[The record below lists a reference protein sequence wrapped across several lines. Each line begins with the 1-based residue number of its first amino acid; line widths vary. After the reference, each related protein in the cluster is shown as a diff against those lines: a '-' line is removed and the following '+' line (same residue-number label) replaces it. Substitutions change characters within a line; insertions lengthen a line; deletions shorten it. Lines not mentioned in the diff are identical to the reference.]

1 MLLQIP
7 RFLSGMVSIRR
18 ISQLSSVN
26 QALPKNSKET
36 HILGTKNTMIK
47 INKSFGKYSYKNK
60 KKSKNVKAPPQRS
73 YSQGNQ
79 SARQEQQQTLL
90 GVSKSYVKNY

>member
-1 MLLQIP
+1 
-7 RFLSGMVSIRR
+7 MVSIKR

-47 INKSFGKYSYKNK
+47 INKSFGKYSYKNN
-60 KKSKNVKAPPQRS
+60 KKSKNIKAPPKGAIHKGTRAPDRNS
-73 YSQGNQ
+73 NKHY
-79 SARQEQQQTLL
+79 
-90 GVSKSYVKNY
+90 

>member
-7 RFLSGMVSIRR
+7 RFLSGMVSIKR

-47 INKSFGKYSYKNK
+47 ISKSFGKYSYKNN
-60 KKSKNVKAPPQRS
+60 KKSKNIKAPPKELFTREPERPT
-73 YSQGNQ
+73 GTATNII
-79 SARQEQQQTLL
+79 RCE
-90 GVSKSYVKNY
+90 

>member
-1 MLLQIP
+1 
-7 RFLSGMVSIRR
+7 MVSIKR

-47 INKSFGKYSYKNK
+47 INKSFGKYSYKNN
-60 KKSKNVKAPPQRS
+60 KKSKNIKVPPKELFTREPERPT
-73 YSQGNQ
+73 GTATNII
-79 SARQEQQQTLL
+79 RCE
-90 GVSKSYVKNY
+90 